1 MAFPP
6 KPRARAMTPCLRLG
20 PRGVA
25 MAAERLAGRLA
36 AHAGEAVDTRGL
48 ARRMVHPVMGLL
60 QSDPGGRL
68 GHACHFGLLRGHG
81 VARLGPLVRADGRGG
96 EARPTGVGEE
106 LGLGGDR
113 QKSGFAPLNRALTA
127 CFALRR

>member
-1 MAFPP
+1 MTFQP
-6 KPRARAMTPCLRLG
+6 KPRARAMTPSLWLR
-20 PRGVA
+20 PRRVV
-25 MAAERLAGRLA
+25 MAPERLAGRLA
-36 AHAGEAVDTRGL
+36 AHAGEAVDTPGL

-60 QSDPGGRL
+60 QSDPGRRL
-68 GHACHFGLLRGHG
+68 GHACQPGLLRGHG
-81 VARLGPLVRADGRGG
+81 VARLGPRVMADGREG

-113 QKSGFAPLNRALTA
+113 QKSDFAPLNRSLTA